1 MNKSELIEAVA
12 KESGLT
18 SKDAETALNATITV
32 IQKSLK
38 KKQDVRVTGF
48 GTFSLTRTKARKGR
62 NPATGESIKIKAS
75 NAPRFKAG
83 KTLKDFVNGVKK

>member
-38 KKQDVRVTGF
+38 KKLDVRVTGF

-62 NPATGESIKIKAS
+62 NPATGEAIKIKAS
-75 NAPRFKAG
+75 NSPRFKAG

>member
-1 MNKSELIEAVA
+1 MNKTELVEAIA

-18 SKDAETALNATITV
+18 GRDSEAALNAMISV

-48 GTFSLTRTKARKGR
+48 GTFSLTRSKARKGR
-62 NPATGESIKIKAS
+62 NPERREEIRHTG
-75 NAPRFKAG
+75 
-83 KTLKDFVNGVKK
+83 

>member
-75 NAPRFKAG
+75 NAPLFKAG

>member
-1 MNKSELIEAVA
+1 MNKTELVEAIA
-12 KESGLT
+12 KESGL
-18 SKDAETALNATITV
+18 SGREAEAALNAMITV
-32 IQKSLK
+32 VQKSLK

-48 GTFSLTRTKARKGR
+48 GTFTVTRSKARKGR

-75 NAPRFKAG
+75 NTPRFKAG

>member
-62 NPATGESIKIKAS
+62 NPATGEAIKIKAS
-75 NAPRFKAG
+75 NSPRFKAG
-83 KTLKDFVNGVKK
+83 KTLKDFVNGMKK

>member
-1 MNKSELIEAVA
+1 MNKTELVEAIA

-18 SKDAETALNATITV
+18 GKDSEAALNAMIAV
-32 IQKSLK
+32 VQKSLK

-48 GTFSLTRTKARKGR
+48 GTFTVTRSKARKGR
-62 NPATGESIKIKAS
+62 NPATGEAIKIKAS
-75 NAPRFKAG
+75 NSPRFKAG

>member
-1 MNKSELIEAVA
+1 MNKTELVEAIA

-18 SKDAETALNATITV
+18 GRDSEAALNAMIAV

-48 GTFSLTRTKARKGR
+48 GTFTVTRSKARIGLRKSGLASTR
-62 NPATGESIKIKAS
+62 KATSIL
-75 NAPRFKAG
+75 PRA
-83 KTLKDFVNGVKK
+83 DCPR

>member
-1 MNKSELIEAVA
+1 MNKTELIEAVA

-18 SKDAETALNATITV
+18 GKDSEAAINAMIAV

-62 NPATGESIKIKAS
+62 NPATGEAIKIKAS
-75 NAPRFKAG
+75 NSPRFKAG